1 MIRLSDTMVKKV
13 ITFIFSSVMITG
25 GCAAM
30 IHLDV
35 FFSMN
40 ESQHEYALPSQGDSS
55 IDNGHYQISRT
66 VKHIMAAVVHLQRG
80 EREYAVPNVI
90 QAAKALQDS
99 RMALQAFQR
108 DSHSDAVNDHVSEVG
123 LAWQQL
129 LDRGLE
135 PMLQTA
141 HAGLPETTTQ
151 HYRHHF
157 IPLSQRFEQTLNRYQ
172 DALSKEEAQ
181 STRWP
186 YADSVWSLMLA
197 TLLAALLVLMLR
209 HPALGDVSH
218 RLWGVV
224 RRYLGR

>member
-35 FFSMN
+35 FLSMN
-40 ESQHEYALPSQGDSS
+40 EGQHEYALPSQGDAS
-55 IDNGHYQISRT
+55 IDKGHYQISRT

-108 DSHSDAVNDHVSEVG
+108 DSHSDAVRDHVSEVG

-129 LDRGLE
+129 LDKGLE

-151 HYRHHF
+151 HYQYHF
-157 IPLSQRFEQTLNRYQ
+157 TPLRQRFEHTLSRYQ
-172 DALSKEEAQ
+172 DALNQEKTQ
-181 STRWP
+181 STRLP

-197 TLLAALLVLMLR
+197 TLLAALLVLTLR
-209 HPALGDVSH
+209 HPALGDVSR
-218 RLWGVV
+218 RLWQGF
-224 RRYLGR
+224 RRYLRR